1 MKGGRTHQANCS
13 HFFFPPEG
21 DFHRPPART
30 WDGMLCEAFGG
41 LCCLLR
47 QGRFKSRF
55 SHIVNGG

>member
-1 MKGGRTHQANCS
+1 MVELIRLTAPTL
-13 HFFFPPEG
+13 FFPQKEISIGHQPEH
-21 DFHRPPART
+21 DLE
-30 WDGMLCEAFGG
+30 DGMLCEAFGG